1 MAFFN
6 GLADSRFL
14 AAAKIQRIIEDAAPL
29 LARSRPLTFLDRLKM
44 VDAEDDELMGRLT
57 TKVYAADI
65 IGDDG
70 IAGVYQG
77 GSIELVLNSLAKF
90 KAGAKFNEKDLKK
103 FAQLERSGGYAL
115 EQDDY
120 RTWIQRLGENLLLGV
135 RQAQNAAAA
144 GMYLDN
150 LDYNRLGIKISG
162 SVWGMPANLK
172 LTASPAWS
180 SDGGTTVNASATP
193 ISDLIAFDKIDA
205 DNYGLGNFDRWTMS
219 TTAFDFMV
227 STTEFAN
234 KAFLQLGAGFAP
246 SLQALMTKDR
256 GAMLNVLQGMTHK
269 TIVLDDAT
277 YTRQNADGSEV
288 TTRVFPANKVILD
301 RTTNG
306 PSEVDFG
313 NGIVTESIVSGMLG
327 PVTMAVAGA
336 QMQAVGVYGPLSY
349 ITANQ
354 DLNPPSVT
362 SWAVSRG
369 WPRKHRP
376 ESSALLTAW

>member
-1 MAFFN
+1 MAYFN

-14 AAAKIQRIIEDAAPL
+14 ASAKIQRIIEDAAPL
-29 LARSRPLTFLDRLKM
+29 LERSRPLTFLDRLTM
-44 VDAEDDELMGRLT
+44 VNAEDDELMGRLT
-57 TKVYAADI
+57 TKVFAADI

-70 IAGVYQG
+70 VAGVYKG
-77 GSIELVLNSLAKF
+77 GSIELVLNTLAKF
-90 KAGAKFNEKDLKK
+90 KIGQAMNEKDIKK
-103 FAQLERSGGYAL
+103 LSQLERTGGYAL
-115 EQDDY
+115 QQDDY
-120 RTWIQRLGENLLLGV
+120 RTWLQRMGETLLLGV
-135 RQAQNAAAA
+135 RQAQNVAAA

-162 SVWGMPANLK
+162 SAWGMPSALK

-193 ISDLIAFDKIDA
+193 ISDLMAFDKIDA
-205 DNYGLGNFDRWTMS
+205 DSYGLGPFDRWTMS
-219 TTAFDFMV
+219 TTAFDFLV

-234 KAFLQLGAGFAP
+234 KAFLHLGAAFAP
-246 SLQALMTKDR
+246 TSLALMTKDR
-256 GAMLNVLQGMTHK
+256 QAMANVLQGITHK

-277 YTRQNADGSEV
+277 YKRQSSSGTET

-313 NGIVTESIVSGMLG
+313 NGVVTESLVSELLG
-327 PVTMAVAGA
+327 PVTMSNNPGLAGGG
-336 QMQAVGVYGPLSY
+336 QYGPLAY
-349 ITANQ
+349 ITGNQ
-354 DLNPPSVT
+354 DLNPPNVT
-362 SWAVSRG
+362 AWAVARG

-376 ESSALLTAW
+376 ESSALLTVW